1 MDNIFASKLFRKRKP
16 GNHQLSNN
24 FRFNFKQ
31 WNLKQDL
38 QREKTTE
45 ILSRCREQV
54 FLHPVICLN
63 FYRIERSQRASSP
76 KLFEN
81 NWTKVWLKTL
91 RAASQKMRRKTCPKV
106 ATRRIVIWKVL
117 KEKKLLAF
125 GRINLLQEGGG
136 GRQRVALCSALLW
149 SLLEPS
155 LASAA
160 RLERKGRAWLLHHQL
175 LGSSTFALIDIDS

>member
-1 MDNIFASKLFRKRKP
+1 M
-16 GNHQLSNN
+16 
-24 FRFNFKQ
+24 
-31 WNLKQDL
+31 
-38 QREKTTE
+38 
-45 ILSRCREQV
+45 LSRCREQV

-91 RAASQKMRRKTCPKV
+91 RVAPQKMRRKTCPKA

-136 GRQRVALCSALLW
+136 ETKSCPLLCSALLCSDPCLIPLLLQQLDSRGKEGRGYSIINCW
-149 SLLEPS
+149 GVQPLRSLTQILKSSPFQLHDILKLS
-155 LASAA
+155 
-160 RLERKGRAWLLHHQL
+160 RKDC
-175 LGSSTFALIDIDS
+175 FF

>member
-1 MDNIFASKLFRKRKP
+1 MIFASELKSKDKP
-16 GNHQLSNN
+16 GNHQPSNKL
-24 FRFNFKQ
+24 RFNFKQ

-38 QREKTTE
+38 QRGKTAE

-81 NWTKVWLKTL
+81 IWTKVWLKTL
-91 RAASQKMRRKTCPKV
+91 RAASQKMRRKTCPKA

-125 GRINLLQEGGG
+125 GRINLLQEGDKE
-136 GRQRVALCSALLW
+136 LPSALLW

-175 LGSSTFALIDIDS
+175 LGSSTFALIDTDP